1 MASFSHEDQ
10 DVILQ
15 SVFDVG
21 GKKKLGKEDVKKIR
35 KWRNSNPKT
44 AIQECIAKVLDTK
57 PVVETTHMVVCEIQN
72 SLRKLVEVDAEYQK
86 TLLEILGRKIK
97 GKFYAVDVGKNVV
110 AISMD
115 ADAYQ
120 AFRESQ
126 HIRKVSYT
134 QFLDS
139 LLEDSVG

>member
-1 MASFSHEDQ
+1 
-10 DVILQ
+10 
-15 SVFDVG
+15 
-21 GKKKLGKEDVKKIR
+21 
-35 KWRNSNPKT
+35 
-44 AIQECIAKVLDTK
+44 
-57 PVVETTHMVVCEIQN
+57 MVVCEIQN